1 MKHTYTKQLFII
13 YLQFQCKWMSYI
25 LSVYSMQKG
34 ICHSLEAAST
44 LFANDLACELMQRKL
59 HLSPKII
66 NLNLKMFPLF
76 GKQEFKSSFH
86 NVTASVI
93 DFDFTVFLNST

>member
-1 MKHTYTKQLFII
+1 
-13 YLQFQCKWMSYI
+13 MSYI

-44 LFANDLACELMQRKL
+44 PFANDLACELMQRKL

-76 GKQEFKSSFH
+76 RKQEFKSSFH

-93 DFDFTVFLNST
+93 DFDSTVFLNST